1 MLFPQKKLKI
11 INQSA
16 AAAQIIII
24 VITIIIKNK
33 HSKVVL
39 HVYMINRVLYTL
51 EKYYYVSPASK
62 FQLGFVP
69 AILMFT
75 CIFEP
80 SFYWLCSNMKH
91 DLPILIS
98 SK

>member
-39 HVYMINRVLYTL
+39 HVYMINRQSALHFGKVL
-51 EKYYYVSPASK
+51 
-62 FQLGFVP
+62 
-69 AILMFT
+69 
-75 CIFEP
+75 
-80 SFYWLCSNMKH
+80 LC
-91 DLPILIS
+91 IS
-98 SK
+98 SIEISTWFLTSHIDVYMHFRTVFLLIMLKHETWLANFDQ

>member
-51 EKYYYVSPASK
+51 EKY
-62 FQLGFVP
+62 
-69 AILMFT
+69 
-75 CIFEP
+75 
-80 SFYWLCSNMKH
+80 
-91 DLPILIS
+91 
-98 SK
+98 